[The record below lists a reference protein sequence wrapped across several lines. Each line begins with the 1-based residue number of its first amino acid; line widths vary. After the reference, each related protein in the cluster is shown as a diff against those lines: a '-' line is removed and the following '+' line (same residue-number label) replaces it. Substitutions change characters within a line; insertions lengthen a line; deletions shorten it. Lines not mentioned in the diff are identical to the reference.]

1 MNGTERRRHKLFVTR
16 NREYHTRDGLV
27 VGVRDRKTGVWVK
40 GHGALLGSVAGA
52 LREKEEVGFVKDF
65 TEVQPGDSLCI
76 YRGER
81 GLVTSA
87 VESIERPTKDI
98 VQQYLKAEPV
108 SMK

>member
-1 MNGTERRRHKLFVTR
+1 MKNDERRRHKMFVTR

-27 VGVRDRKTGVWVK
+27 VGVRDRKTGIWVK

-52 LREKEEVGFVKDF
+52 LREGEEVGFVKDF
-65 TEVQPGDSLCI
+65 TEVQPGDALCI

-87 VESIERPTKDI
+87 VESIERPLKEI
-98 VQQYLKAEPV
+98 VQNYLKAEPV
-108 SMK
+108 TMK